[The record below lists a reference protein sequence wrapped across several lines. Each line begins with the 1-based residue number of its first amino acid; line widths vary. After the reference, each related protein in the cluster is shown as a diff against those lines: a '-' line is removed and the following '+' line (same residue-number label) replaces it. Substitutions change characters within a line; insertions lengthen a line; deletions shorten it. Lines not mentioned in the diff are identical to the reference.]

1 MFAFWDGRFIIIL
14 YYFAMRVDGGSYFH
28 GNLSVGGIAP
38 AKQGMDAIM
47 ERSEIEMNPA
57 SDSRL
62 RNEIQD

>member
-1 MFAFWDGRFIIIL
+1 
-14 YYFAMRVDGGSYFH
+14 MRVDGGSYFH